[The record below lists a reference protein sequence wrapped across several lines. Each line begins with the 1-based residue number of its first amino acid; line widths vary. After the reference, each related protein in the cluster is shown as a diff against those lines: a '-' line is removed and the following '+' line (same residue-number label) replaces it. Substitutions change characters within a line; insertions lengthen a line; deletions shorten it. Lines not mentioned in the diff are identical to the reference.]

1 MAPPLPKGA
10 SKKTEQKVK
19 AKIIEDKTFGLK
31 NKNKSTKVN
40 KYIAAVEQTVKSGGD
55 RKARKAEEDAKKERE
70 AKKEAEREKAELA
83 KIFKPVMQVQKV
95 PFGVDPKTVLCQ
107 YFKAGQC
114 SKGDKCKFS
123 HDPEQERKS
132 TKINLYQDNRES
144 VGEEGGAAVTT
155 EDSMAD
161 WDQSKLE
168 QVITR
173 KHGPG
178 VKTTTEIVCKHF
190 LDAIESGKYGWFWE
204 CPNGGDKCKYRHALP
219 PGFVLKQTDKSGSKE
234 DKQEISLEEFLE
246 TERYKIKKETPV
258 TAESFARWKLDRQ
271 KRAEEEEL
279 KSRRAREAEVKA
291 GRLGN
296 VSGRDLFVYQPDLFH
311 DDDEAMDV
319 DYSGRVENEVEEVE
333 DADVFL
339 AENLDDLEI
348 SSKRRVIV
356 RRRVIMR
363 RK

>member
-83 KIFKPVMQVQKV
+83 KIFKPVIQVQKV
-95 PFGVDPKTVLCQ
+95 PFEVDPKTVLCE

-144 VGEEGGAAVTT
+144 VGEEG
-155 EDSMAD
+155 ELLSP
-161 WDQSKLE
+161 Q
-168 QVITR
+168 
-173 KHGPG
+173 
-178 VKTTTEIVCKHF
+178 KTVWLI
-190 LDAIESGKYGWFWE
+190 G
-204 CPNGGDKCKYRHALP
+204 
-219 PGFVLKQTDKSGSKE
+219 
-234 DKQEISLEEFLE
+234 
-246 TERYKIKKETPV
+246 IK
-258 TAESFARWKLDRQ
+258 AS
-271 KRAEEEEL
+271 
-279 KSRRAREAEVKA
+279 
-291 GRLGN
+291 
-296 VSGRDLFVYQPDLFH
+296 
-311 DDDEAMDV
+311 
-319 DYSGRVENEVEEVE
+319 
-333 DADVFL
+333 
-339 AENLDDLEI
+339 
-348 SSKRRVIV
+348 
-356 RRRVIMR
+356 
-363 RK
+363 